1 MMILSQINIQQFRG
15 SNKTPQMRSGE
26 KPEQLKKDKASKCQY
41 SWFKK
46 SA

>member
-15 SNKTPQMRSGE
+15 GNKTPQMRSGE
-26 KPEQLKKDKASKCQY
+26 KPVKDKEPKRQY

-46 SA
+46 AS